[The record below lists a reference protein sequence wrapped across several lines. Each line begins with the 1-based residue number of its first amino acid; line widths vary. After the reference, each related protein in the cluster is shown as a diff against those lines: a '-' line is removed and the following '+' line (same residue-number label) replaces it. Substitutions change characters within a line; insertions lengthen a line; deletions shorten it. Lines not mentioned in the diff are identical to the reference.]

1 MIINNRMYR
10 RIEKK
15 INLANIKIKP
25 MAFIYIRII
34 ISLLIFLLVL
44 LSNKYGYFLG
54 PIAGILLYFLF
65 EYICLDKKMIERM
78 EILEKNAM
86 EFFPIFNIVFK
97 NGKNVKNALE
107 KAIEIVDNDL
117 SLEFKNVLDDVALG
131 KSLDETLLNMNKRIP
146 SILVNNI
153 ITDLTESNRLGNN
166 ISDSINLQL
175 DLINEKIKKN
185 YLTDLR
191 SIPFRIALV
200 FSIFVLGL
208 LGLFILFSVL

>member
-15 INLANIKIKP
+15 INLANIKIKTIS
-25 MAFIYIRII
+25 FIYIRII

-44 LSNKYGYFLG
+44 LFNKYGYFLG

-146 SILVNNI
+146 NILVNNI

>member
-1 MIINNRMYR
+1 
-10 RIEKK
+10 
-15 INLANIKIKP
+15 
-25 MAFIYIRII
+25 
-34 ISLLIFLLVL
+34 
-44 LSNKYGYFLG
+44 
-54 PIAGILLYFLF
+54 
-65 EYICLDKKMIERM
+65 MIERM